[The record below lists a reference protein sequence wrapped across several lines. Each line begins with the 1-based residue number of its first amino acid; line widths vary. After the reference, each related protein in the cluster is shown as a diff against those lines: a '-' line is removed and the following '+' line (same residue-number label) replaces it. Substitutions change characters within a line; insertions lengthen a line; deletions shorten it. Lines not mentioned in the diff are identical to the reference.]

1 MDLGYEWWTNSFRGT
16 RYNSGHV
23 TLDPDSEE
31 YWDFTMIE
39 MAAYDT
45 PAALDY
51 IYEQNGGEKIYM
63 VSKSNASTIAHLALS
78 TDLEESRYADRV
90 EKAISLG
97 PCTGVLNIGLF
108 TDKIKASDMS

>member
-1 MDLGYEWWTNSFRGT
+1 MDLGYELWTNSFRGK
-16 RYNSGHV
+16 RYNRGHV

-31 YWDFTMIE
+31 YWDFTIME
-39 MAAYDT
+39 LAAFDT

-63 VSKSNASTIAHLALS
+63 VSKSNASIIALLALS